1 MCVRI
6 QTIELDCAPGALR
19 PGDLISAVVQG
30 TPLEGR
36 AEAQPEA
43 SVSRVFG
50 NWTWSFPNISS
61 EVWEQCRAVTKS
73 RIEALYNQGVIR
85 YGSW

>member
-6 QTIELDCAPGALR
+6 QTIELDCAPGAIR
-19 PGDLISAVVQG
+19 PGDLIGAVVKGTALQG
-30 TPLEGR
+30 TD
-36 AEAQPEA
+36 AAQPEA

-50 NWTWSFPNISS
+50 NWTWSFPNIDAD
-61 EVWEQCRAVTKS
+61 VWEACRPVLRE
-73 RIEALYNQGVIR
+73 RITALYEQGVIR